1 MKTKRQQQAK
11 TLRLFRKT
19 HRTMGIF
26 LFLFFFIVSISGVL
40 LGWKKHS
47 GEIITPKSYKGTSYD
62 FNRWMSLE
70 KLHFISDSLIQNILS
85 SDYSLTLDKI
95 EVKKD
100 KGMIKFVY
108 KQDYWGVQL
117 DGATGEL
124 LNLGKRNSDVIE
136 NIHDGSIID
145 KYLGTKGY
153 FKLFYSSL
161 MGIALFTFSASGF
174 WLWYGPKRMKK
185 NEKENKQLE

>member
-1 MKTKRQQQAK
+1 
-11 TLRLFRKT
+11 
-19 HRTMGIF
+19 MGIF
-26 LFLFFFIVSISGVL
+26 LFLFFFIVSISGAL

-70 KLHFISDSLIQNILS
+70 KLHFISDSLIQSTLS
-85 SDYSLTLDKI
+85 PDYPLSLDKI

-136 NIHDGSIID
+136 NIHDGSIVD
-145 KYLGTKGY
+145 NYLGTKGY

-161 MGIALFTFSASGF
+161 MGVALFTFSASGF

-185 NEKENKQLE
+185 KINNLNN

>member
-11 TLRLFRKT
+11 ILRLFRKI

-26 LFLFFFIVSISGVL
+26 LFLFFFIVSISGIL

-70 KLHFISDSLIQNILS
+70 KLHFISDSLIQSTLS
-85 SDYSLTLDKI
+85 PDYPLSLDKI

-136 NIHDGSIID
+136 NIHDGSIVD
-145 KYLGTKGY
+145 NYLGTKGY

-161 MGIALFTFSASGF
+161 MGVALFTFSASGF

-185 NEKENKQLE
+185 KINNLNN

>member
-11 TLRLFRKT
+11 TIRTIRRI
-19 HRTMGIF
+19 HRFMGIF
-26 LFLFFFIVSISGVL
+26 LFSFFFIVSISGVL

-47 GEIITPKSYKGTSYD
+47 AELISPKNYQGTTGN
-62 FNRWMSLE
+62 FEQWLPLE
-70 KLHFISDSLIQNILS
+70 KLHFISDSIIKKEIDQNI
-85 SDYSLTLDKI
+85 SLTLDKI

-108 KQDYWGVQL
+108 EEDYWGIQL
-117 DGATGEL
+117 DGATGNL
-124 LNLGKRNSDVIE
+124 LNIGKRNADVIE
-136 NIHDGSIID
+136 NIHDGSIVD
-145 KYLGTKGY
+145 NLLGTNGY

-174 WLWYGPKRMKK
+174 WLWYGPKRMRK
-185 NEKENKQLE
+185 